1 MNTTFS
7 VEGIDKTIKAI
18 AKYNIAFY
26 NSSDRIVRRY
36 TRQSVSRAKA
46 TAPVAT
52 GNLKASI
59 KARYFKMYQGPASTV
74 FPRGKKGVHRHL
86 VEYGTGPR
94 TGRNGGNRGRMK
106 ANAFMARATEPLGAP
121 YLAEMKALVNKDVY
135 I

>member
-1 MNTTFS
+1 MNATFS
-7 VEGIDKTIKAI
+7 VEGIDKTIKAL
-18 AKYNIAFY
+18 ARYNIAFY
-26 NSSDRIVRRY
+26 DSSDGIVRKY
-36 TRQSVSRAKA
+36 TRQAVSRAKD

-59 KARYFKMYQGPASTV
+59 KAKYFKMYEGPASTV

-94 TGRNGGNRGRMK
+94 TAKNGGSRGSMR
-106 ANAFMARATEPLGAP
+106 ANAFMARATDPLGSP
-121 YLAEMKALVNKDVY
+121 YLAEMRALVNKDVY